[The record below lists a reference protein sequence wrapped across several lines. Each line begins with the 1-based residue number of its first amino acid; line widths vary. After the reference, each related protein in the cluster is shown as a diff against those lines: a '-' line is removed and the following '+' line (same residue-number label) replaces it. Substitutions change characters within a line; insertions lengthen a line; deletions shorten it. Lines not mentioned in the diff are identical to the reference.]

1 MKSNRRIY
9 LVGLPGSGKTTL
21 GRQLAER
28 LALRFID
35 LDEAIVA
42 EAGKSIPEIFSH
54 QGESDF
60 RIMEREV
67 LRSISAIEGG
77 FVMATGGGTP
87 CHHANID
94 FMNEHGRTVY
104 LDVSLAELALRL
116 TGEGVEKRPL
126 FKSCDQQSLTR
137 ELSLLKEKRQG
148 FYNQAAIKIK
158 DNQMTVDL
166 IFKVLSDEF

>member
-28 LALRFID
+28 LRLRFID

-60 RIMEREV
+60 RIMEREI
-67 LRSISAIEGG
+67 LHRISAMEGG
-77 FVMATGGGTP
+77 FVMATGGGTA
-87 CHHANID
+87 CHHFNMD
-94 FMNEHGRTVY
+94 FMNEQGRTVY
-104 LDVSLAELALRL
+104 LDVSPGELALRL
-116 TGEGVEKRPL
+116 AGEGVEKRPL
-126 FKSCDQQSLTR
+126 FKNCDQQSLTR
-137 ELSLLKEKRQG
+137 ELSLLKENRRD
-148 FYNQAAIKIK
+148 FYNQAGIKIK

-166 IFKVLSDEF
+166 IFEVLSVK

>member
-1 MKSNRRIY
+1 MKSNGCIY

-28 LALRFID
+28 LELRFID

-42 EAGKSIPEIFSH
+42 EAGKSIAEIFSCR
-54 QGESDF
+54 GESNF

-67 LRSISAIEGG
+67 LRSISAVEGG

-87 CHHANID
+87 CHHANMD
-94 FMNEHGRTVY
+94 FMNKQGRTVY
-104 LDVSLAELALRL
+104 LDVSPGDLALRL

-126 FKSCDQQSLTR
+126 FKNCDQQGLTR
-137 ELSLLKEKRQG
+137 ELSALKEKRQV
-148 FYNQAAIKIK
+148 FYNQATIKIE
-158 DNQMTVDL
+158 DNQITVDS
-166 IFKVLSDEF
+166 IFEVLSDEF

>member
-28 LALRFID
+28 LELRFID

-54 QGESDF
+54 RGESNF

-67 LRSISAIEGG
+67 LRSISAIKGG

-87 CHHANID
+87 CHHANMD
-94 FMNEHGRTVY
+94 FMNKHGHTVY
-104 LDVSLAELALRL
+104 LDVSPDDLALRL
-116 TGEGVEKRPL
+116 IKEGVEKRPL
-126 FKSCDQQSLTR
+126 FKSCDYQSLTR
-137 ELSLLKEKRQG
+137 ELSVLKENRRF

-166 IFKVLSDEF
+166 VFEILNYEC

>member
-28 LALRFID
+28 LELRFID

-42 EAGKSIPEIFSH
+42 EAGKSIPEIFSR
-54 QGESDF
+54 QGESNF
-60 RIMEREV
+60 RVMEREV

-87 CHHANID
+87 CHHANMD

-104 LDVSLAELALRL
+104 LDVSLGDLALRL

-126 FKSCDQQSLTR
+126 FKSCDEQSLTR
-137 ELSLLKEKRQG
+137 ELSVIKENRRG
-148 FYNQAAIKIK
+148 FYNQATIKIK

-166 IFKVLSDEF
+166 ILKVLSF

>member
-1 MKSNRRIY
+1 MKSNKRIY

-28 LALRFID
+28 LELRFID

-42 EAGKSIPEIFSH
+42 EAGKSIAEIFSH

-67 LRSISAIEGG
+67 LRSISAMEGG

-87 CHHANID
+87 CHHANMD
-94 FMNEHGRTVY
+94 FMNKQGRTVY
-104 LDVSLAELALRL
+104 LDVSPGELALRL
-116 TGEGVEKRPL
+116 TCEGVEKRPL
-126 FKSCDQQSLTR
+126 FKSCDQQGLTR
-137 ELSLLKEKRQG
+137 ELSLLKENRRD
-148 FYNQAAIKIK
+148 FYNQATIKIK

-166 IFKVLSDEF
+166 VFEILNYEC